1 MACGARRCSEARE
14 PAVAREERSTRRR
27 VVIMPATSDFAEA
40 RLTKRSL
47 LSPEGRRNEVDRDGS
62 GELAGPEP
70 SSCWMVAEKTSKLA
84 LGRRTT

>member
-40 RLTKRSL
+40 RLTKTMLIVFR
-47 LSPEGRRNEVDRDGS
+47 GKAQRG
-62 GELAGPEP
+62 
-70 SSCWMVAEKTSKLA
+70 
-84 LGRRTT
+84 